1 MVVAL
6 AVTAVMVMVMV
17 LVLVLVLVLVHK
29 TAVGIML
36 GAKPAVLLARPVPL
50 HLRTLLRYSEY

>member
-1 MVVAL
+1 MVVVL
-6 AVTAVMVMVMV
+6 AVTVVM
-17 LVLVLVLVLVHK
+17 VLVHK

-50 HLRTLLRYSEY
+50 HLRMLLRYSEY

>member
-1 MVVAL
+1 MVVVL
-6 AVTAVMVMVMV
+6 AVTVVM
-17 LVLVLVLVLVHK
+17 VLVLVHK

-50 HLRTLLRYSEY
+50 QLRMLLRYSEY

>member
-6 AVTAVMVMVMV
+6 AVTAVMVMVM
-17 LVLVLVLVLVHK
+17 VLVHK

-50 HLRTLLRYSEY
+50 HLRMLLRYSEY

>member
-17 LVLVLVLVLVHK
+17 MVLVLVHK

-50 HLRTLLRYSEY
+50 HLRMLLRYSEY